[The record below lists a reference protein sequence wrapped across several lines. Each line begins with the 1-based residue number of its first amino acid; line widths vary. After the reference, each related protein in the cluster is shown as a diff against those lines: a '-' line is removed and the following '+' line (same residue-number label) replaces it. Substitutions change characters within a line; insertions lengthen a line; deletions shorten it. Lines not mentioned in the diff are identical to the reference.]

1 MPAKRTSH
9 KTVSTRVFG
18 QPSERRKRAVR
29 AGLYARVSTHDQ
41 QDVEVQRFFR
51 PGRFSEELGDLINS
65 LL

>member
-1 MPAKRTSH
+1 MPINRAYNAAASH
-9 KTVSTRVFG
+9 RVFG
-18 QPSERRKRAVR
+18 QGQKTPFR